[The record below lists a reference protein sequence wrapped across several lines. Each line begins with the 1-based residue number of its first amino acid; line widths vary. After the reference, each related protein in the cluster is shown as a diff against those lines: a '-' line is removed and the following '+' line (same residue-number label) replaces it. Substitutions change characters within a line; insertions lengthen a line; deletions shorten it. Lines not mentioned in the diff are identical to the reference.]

1 MLVGFFASQ
10 KQLHFKKK
18 NVFPRGQ
25 HVEVIRLWSRRGRFP
40 SKLAT
45 ELDDIMQVVLVLKI

>member
-10 KQLHFKKK
+10 KQLHFLK

-25 HVEVIRLWSRRGRFP
+25 HVEVIRLWSRGGRFP

-45 ELDDIMQVVLVLKI
+45 ELDDIIQVVLVLKI